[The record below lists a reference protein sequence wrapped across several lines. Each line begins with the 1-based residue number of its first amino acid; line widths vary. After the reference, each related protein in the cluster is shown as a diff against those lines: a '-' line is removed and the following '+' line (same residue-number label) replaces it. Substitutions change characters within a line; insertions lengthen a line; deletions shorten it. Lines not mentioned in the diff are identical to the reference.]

1 MKTLLALLA
10 LSVSTAA
17 SSACYMIFA
26 PNNELMWRGT
36 APPVNMDSPSLQ
48 DEVGK
53 IVPNGHLVISNEAF
67 ASCPALDL
75 TAPRKTMRDRAE
87 EMKYDKGVPSPS
99 M

>member
-1 MKTLLALLA
+1 MKTILAVLA
-10 LSVSTAA
+10 LSFSTVA

-53 IVPNGHLVISNEAF
+53 IVPHGHLVISNEVYAP
-67 ASCPALDL
+67 CPALDL
-75 TAPRKTMRDRAE
+75 TTPRKTMRDRAE
-87 EMKYDKGVPSPS
+87 EMKYDKGTPSSS